1 MAFSSELV
9 VREIGVDLWQ
19 VVEDLHYDGNDR
31 RFTVP
36 AGTTTDFASVP
47 KLLRWFIPKYGR
59 YNKAA
64 VLHDY
69 LVSEAEAGRF
79 DRSDADGL
87 FRRAMRELNVGY
99 LRRRLMWAGVR
110 WGGRLEG
117 GTPAEKMIVLGI
129 SVAAGPFAAAG
140 LVAAQLLVWLYQ
152 LVEMAVHSI
161 RRLTMWLLRREPPKD
176 QMPRPTAYYRAT

>member
-1 MAFSSELV
+1 MAFASDLV
-9 VREIGVDLWQ
+9 VREIGVDRWQ
-19 VVEDLHYDGNDR
+19 VVEDLHYDGNDG

-69 LVSEAEAGRF
+69 LCDEAAEGRF
-79 DRSDADGL
+79 DRADADGL
-87 FRRAMRELNVGY
+87 FRRAMRELHVGF

-110 WGGRLEG
+110 WGGGLKG
-117 GTPAEKMIVLGI
+117 GTTGEKAIVLGI
-129 SVAAGPFAAAG
+129 SLAAGPFAAVG
-140 LVAAQLLVWLYQ
+140 LVAAQVLVWLYQ
-152 LVEMAVHSI
+152 MTELAVHSI
-161 RRLTMWLLRREPPKD
+161 RRLTLWLLRRDPPKD
-176 QMPRPTAYYRAT
+176 EMPRPTVYYRAA